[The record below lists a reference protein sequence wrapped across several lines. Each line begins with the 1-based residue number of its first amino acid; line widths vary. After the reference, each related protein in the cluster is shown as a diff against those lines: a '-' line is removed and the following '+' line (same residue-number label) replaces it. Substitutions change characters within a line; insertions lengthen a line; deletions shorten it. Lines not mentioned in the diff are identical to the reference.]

1 MGSDPNFPSTFRV
14 ARRFC
19 GPTDTGNG
27 GYTCGV
33 IASFASTSVTVR
45 LLRPIPLETDLTVVE
60 RDHLL
65 HVMHGEERVAEAR
78 AGDVGDLAPPL
89 PPTPSAAA
97 AASARYAGFA
107 THPAPECFVCGPT
120 RNERDGLRIFAG
132 QIAPGIAAA
141 PWTPDPSLDGGD
153 GRVAPEFLWAALDCP
168 GFAAAA
174 PDMRAMLLGEL
185 TARIDDRVRVGEP
198 CVVVGWVIGV
208 SGRKHET
215 GTALYDSAERPR
227 AVARAIWIEPRQEGG
242 RVSRSSRPPD
252 PRR

>member
-1 MGSDPNFPSTFRV
+1 VAATFRI

-33 IASFASTSVTVR
+33 IASFASQTVTVR
-45 LLRPIPLETDLTVVE
+45 LLRPIPLETDLAVVD
-60 RDHLL
+60 RDGLL
-65 HVMHGEERVAEAR
+65 EVLHGDERVAEAR
-78 AGDVGDLAPPL
+78 PGDVGDLAPPA

-97 AASARYAGFA
+97 AASKHYAGFA
-107 THPAPECFVCGPT
+107 AHPAPECFVCGPMRT
-120 RNERDGLRIFAG
+120 ERDGLRIFAG
-132 QIAPGIAAA
+132 AIAPGVAAA
-141 PWTPDPSLDGGD
+141 PWTPDTSLDGGD
-153 GRVAPEFLWAALDCP
+153 GRVAPQFVWAALDCP

-174 PDMRAMLLGEL
+174 PDMRSMLLGEL
-185 TARIDDRVRVGEP
+185 TAQIDDRVRVGEP

-215 GTALYDSAERPR
+215 GTVLYDSAGRR
-227 AVARAIWIEPRQEGG
+227 SALARAIWIEPRQDAGD
-242 RVSRSSRPPD
+242 VSRSSRPPD